1 MLLTSL
7 FVEQIR
13 ALRRDAAVPGEASRP
28 VRQAEKAARS
38 GAPVLI
44 EGEPGTGG
52 DALARAIHS
61 CGDRRTKPFV
71 RVHAGGRAEEIRAAL
86 FGIEAGSGC
95 RHPGRFTEA
104 QGGTLLIQGI
114 EELPADAQGALLRVI
129 QDGEIEPVGA
139 RRTVRVD
146 VRVMVTSHAN
156 LMDRVRQ
163 GLFREDLYYRLHVLP
178 IGLPPLRSRAGDIP
192 ALAEALVSQFAA
204 EEGKPI
210 REIAPEALAL
220 LQAYDWPGNLRQL
233 ENALFR
239 AVALA
244 DGEVLS
250 AAEFPQIAARLGG
263 GAVEIPPLPQARAG
277 RLGPEAERSD
287 VRDPHALSLVNE
299 EGEMRRLADLEAA
312 IIRFALAHYRGHMSA
327 VSRRLGIGRSTLYR
341 KLKDLGLECEAG
353 EGSGRAVR
361 PPVRAAHRKES
372 EASDAAA

>member
-7 FVEQIR
+7 FVDQIR
-13 ALRRDAAVPGEASRP
+13 ALRRDAAPPVEASRP
-28 VRQAEKAARS
+28 LRQAEKAARS

-52 DALARAIHS
+52 DALARAIHD

-71 RVHAGGRAEEIRAAL
+71 RVHACGRAEEIRAAL

-95 RHPGRFTEA
+95 RHPGKFAEA
-104 QGGTLLIQGI
+104 QGGTLLIQGV
-114 EELPADAQGALLRVI
+114 EELPEDAQGALLRAI

-139 RRTVRVD
+139 RRIVRVD

-178 IGLPPLRSRAGDIP
+178 IALPPLRSRAGDIP
-192 ALAEALVSQFAA
+192 ALAEALVLRFAQ
-204 EEGKPI
+204 EEGKSI
-210 REIAPEALAL
+210 RKIAPGALAL
-220 LQAYDWPGNLRQL
+220 LQAYEWPGNLRQL

-244 DGEVLS
+244 DGEVLR

-263 GAVEIPPLPQARAG
+263 VTIEIPPLPQARSA
-277 RLGPEAERSD
+277 PEVERAD
-287 VRDPHALSLVNE
+287 VRDPHALSLVDE
-299 EGEMRRLADLEAA
+299 EGEMRRLADLEAE

-341 KLKDLGLECEAG
+341 KLKDLGLEYEVG
-353 EGSGRAVR
+353 EGNGRAVR
-361 PPVRAAHRKES
+361 PLARAADTGKS
-372 EASDAAA
+372 EGTDAAA